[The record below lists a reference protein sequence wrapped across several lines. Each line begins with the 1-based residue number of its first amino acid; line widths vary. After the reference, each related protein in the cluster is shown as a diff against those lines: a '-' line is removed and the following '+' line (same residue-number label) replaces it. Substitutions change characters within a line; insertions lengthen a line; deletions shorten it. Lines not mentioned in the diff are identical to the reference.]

1 MGLSDQQL
9 WNRGQNIFG
18 TFLLLISIPC
28 SLQEPTLRPRQ
39 PPIVRSQPNTNVT
52 VVQGEAFILDCHI
65 SNRANEDTILW
76 KHGSQVLQA
85 DHVRVRV
92 DPNLEIKTDPE
103 GPSYRRSYKTSLRVR
118 QANTNYAGRYLC
130 VIEWNTKSEPVQVEF
145 QVSIIIPPTIEA
157 ASSTVE
163 KKEGEG
169 AELACIAG
177 GSPQPNITW
186 TRRGETLRGEDRP
199 IILLR
204 NLSKEDSGT
213 YTCNAENGS
222 GYPKSASIRL
232 SVLYGPRVTG
242 LPPEVVAIRADRTVV
257 LSCRV
262 DALPRA
268 SVTWYNQRG
277 MLVADKYP
285 ASSNATHHSLRLQR
299 ISERELGAFTCI
311 ARNELGEDRTTVLL
325 SGRPSAVRV
334 VPSSPTS
341 PESISL
347 QWVTTSFSPV
357 DISTISYRRLGSQD
371 WLSHR
376 FQHPRPA
383 QGASKMENSWSFL
396 IRNLKPSTP
405 YELKVS
411 SRNRHGSSQPSTT
424 VTITTQRSGYSDRS
438 RHTADGEENDRDNTW
453 GHFFSSSS
461 PSASKPLIGS
471 YTVFLLLIKV
481 CLRTLRF

>member
-1 MGLSDQQL
+1 MSA
-9 WNRGQNIFG
+9 
-18 TFLLLISIPC
+18 TFLLLLSIPC

-65 SNRANEDTILW
+65 SNRATEDTILW

-92 DPNLEIKTDPE
+92 DPNLEITTESE
-103 GPSYRRSYKTSLRVR
+103 GPTYRRSYKTSLRVR

-130 VIEWNTKSEPVQVEF
+130 VIEWNTKDEPVQVEF

-157 ASSTVE
+157 ASATVE

-213 YTCNAENGS
+213 YTCHAENGS
-222 GYPKSASIRL
+222 GYPKSAHIRL
-232 SVLYGPRVTG
+232 TVLYGPHVTG
-242 LPPEVVAIRADRTVV
+242 LPPEVVAVRADRTVV

-268 SVTWYNQRG
+268 TVAWYNQRG

-285 ASSNATHHSLRLQR
+285 ASSNATHHSLRLWR
-299 ISERELGAFTCI
+299 VTERELGAFTCI
-311 ARNELGEDRTTVLL
+311 ARNSLGEDRTTVLL

-357 DISTISYRRLGSQD
+357 DISTISYRRLGAQD

-383 QGASKMENSWSFL
+383 QGASKMENEWTFL
-396 IRNLKPSTP
+396 IRNLKPATP
-405 YELKVS
+405 YEVKVS
-411 SRNRHGSSQPSTT
+411 SRNRHGSSQASAT
-424 VTITTQRSGYSDRS
+424 VTISTQRSGYSDRS
-438 RHTADGEENDRDNTW
+438 RHTADGEENRDKTW

-461 PSASKPLIGS
+461 PSSTKPLLAIHILLLLKVS
-471 YTVFLLLIKV
+471 LPFLL
-481 CLRTLRF
+481 F